1 MTLRRPLKLVDRNNF
16 TEMTNRAAL
25 GSGADMYKIHQ
36 QIAYLYSQNLVQTL
50 SHVSSGGNFSPTMTD
65 TRYKSGTARNNTSGN
80 WPSVTAVPTLGQTGA
95 IEQVSTVYDRVNSSI
110 VSGPVN
116 KPTYSLKPIRVDGTN
131 SVIEMTETDVIDT
144 FIDPVLDLM
153 ETETTDPRAGGSYF
167 ISTSTSLSNS
177 TNLGTI
183 FSDTKANQGS
193 FTASGIGVTGT
204 YQDHPV
210 TVANYQLFKNDG
222 VDAAYPK
229 PLIVDGTSG
238 LREMTTSEFA
248 TYFTALIRA
257 CIFGVTSH
265 TLRYNFNGSGS
276 TKGTAIT
283 NTGQT
288 SSADYNFVQETSAF
302 GANDY
307 RAQRFPNGSQV
318 TITTHTLKLERT

>member
-1 MTLRRPLKLVDRNNF
+1 MTLRRPLTLVDKNNF
-16 TEMTNRAAL
+16 REMTNL
-25 GSGADMYKIHQ
+25 GGSGADMYKIHQ

-50 SHVSSGGNFSPTMTD
+50 SYVSSGGDFSPTMTD
-65 TRYKSGTARNNTSGN
+65 TRYRSGTARKNTSSP
-80 WPSVTAVPTLGQTGA
+80 WPAATSVPSLGQTGA
-95 IEQVSTVYDRVNSSI
+95 IEQITTVYDRVNSTI

-116 KPTYSLKPIRVDGTN
+116 KPTYSLKPVRVDGTS
-131 SVIEMTETDVIDT
+131 SVIEMSETDVIDT
-144 FIDPVLDLM
+144 FIDPVIDLM

-177 TNLGTI
+177 ANLGTI
-183 FSDTKANQGS
+183 FSDTRANQGAY
-193 FTASGIGVTGT
+193 TGAGIGNTGS
-204 YQDHPV
+204 YQDHH
-210 TVANYQLFKNDG
+210 TTTNYQLFKNNG

-238 LREMTTSEFA
+238 LREMTTSEFS

-257 CIFGVTSH
+257 CIFGETGH

-288 SSADYNFVQETSAF
+288 SADDYFFKQETSAF
-302 GANDY
+302 GGDDY

-318 TITTHTLKLERT
+318 TIETYTLKLERT